1 MKKILFLLMLLVGT
15 GALSSKATGQTMG
28 DYTHYPI
35 YSALSVTPNVLILM
49 SNDHTNFYK
58 GYNDL
63 SDPFTY
69 NNSVDYYGYFDPNK
83 TYTYSGSNYFEPDSI
98 TTDHYHTAGA
108 NKWSGNFLNWLTMSH
123 ADFVRKA
130 LTGGRRCIDA
140 TAQTILERADI
151 PSDGHQWTKTYA
163 GADLNQLTPYSDDTY
178 LFYNEG
184 TTLTVIDP
192 GGPTTI
198 ATFNVHVLVCD
209 TGVCL
214 ESNCTD
220 YTTGYKP
227 EGLLQTY
234 MDRIRFGL
242 MTYSHTKPDQG
253 GIIRRN
259 VGDISAEINPP
270 GSENSAISGM
280 IRYTNNFTQK
290 GWDPTGEMFYE
301 AVRYFKNLGSTSE
314 YCVEATGDD
323 NYPVYGNCQ
332 GSPNRQ
338 WEDPIQNWCQKNFII
353 IMNDEYPSRDS
364 DSLPGSHWGSVT
376 NPDPDINV
384 KSLTK
389 AVGDMEGITGT
400 SKDVG
405 CVDATCDDCTS
416 KTISNLGEVRGI
428 CPAEWDAQGSF
439 YIAGLANYAFTN
451 DIRSDFQSTQ
461 NIHTYAIAF
470 RASPGGYDVPPWP
483 MNQLWLATKYGGFDD
498 KNGNNQPDLQE
509 EWDADNDGNPDNFFY
524 AEKGSDLENAFA
536 GVFVDILKRAASGSS
551 VSVLATSGEGEGTMV
566 QAYYKPAVTSG
577 ADEIKWV
584 GYLQSL
590 WIDDRGYMRE
600 DSSPKNRTLDLGSD
614 MVVRYFVDA
623 NGDTKIKR
631 YSVTPDDPYPDFEID
646 VPVTCDVDALSPIW
660 EAGDVLSI
668 TSADDRNIFTLI
680 DKDKDQVV
688 DEPAGDNDP
697 FDDDGEVV
705 RFHTGGAS
713 NIKPYLGVKD
723 DTAWSYLGTTHD
735 DRVSN
740 LIEYIRGH
748 DTGLLETTDVRSRTI
763 DGDVWKL
770 GDIVDSSPA
779 ALARPVDNYGV
790 IYGDESYLPYYNTYK
805 DRETVVYV
813 GANDGML
820 HAFTS
825 WKYNSSTKELEKP
838 AGAGAS
844 EVIGAELWA
853 YIPQALVP
861 HLKWLPDPDYTHV
874 YYVDLKPKLVDAKIF
889 TADATH
895 PNGWGT
901 VLIGGLRLGGKDIYV
916 TDEFDDGTG
925 TLIPETRNFSPC
937 YFAIDVT
944 EPREPK
950 LLWERTYSGLGFSAS
965 YPAVL
970 KVKNKWFAVFGSGPT
985 VYNGT
990 STNTGRIFVVDLSTG
1005 EPYQDAASNDWLFV
1019 TSDEAFMSGPVTLDK
1034 NLNYNVDAIYIGETY
1049 DDQPGPHYN
1058 WKGAMYKVTIPWTG
1072 TGQYGSTT
1080 DDYVD
1085 NPTDGSNPWT
1095 RSKLFDS
1102 PRPITAPA
1110 VLSVDKSDNTW
1121 VYFGTGRYWNDDDK
1135 SSTDTEY
1142 FFGIKDPFFN
1152 SAQATYYH
1160 SYTST
1165 LNFINTDLF
1174 FDADPYTVVQGGAV
1188 YKDGSYYKSF
1198 PLLIAEAQQEDG
1210 WFRPLSTSGERVLK
1224 KPAVL
1229 GGIVFA
1235 PTFLPNA
1242 DICGFG
1248 GNSYVYGFYYET
1260 GTAYAEAV
1268 FADGT
1273 ETITIGAEQKVK
1285 ILDKIDLGIGIA
1297 SSMGVHIGK
1306 EEGATGFIQQST
1318 GVVVDLTLS
1327 PAFDVK
1333 SGLTSWREK

>member
-1 MKKILFLLMLLVGT
+1 M
-15 GALSSKATGQTMG
+15 Q
-28 DYTHYPI
+28 
-35 YSALSVTPNVLILM
+35 
-49 SNDHTNFYK
+49 
-58 GYNDL
+58 
-63 SDPFTY
+63 
-69 NNSVDYYGYFDPNK
+69 
-83 TYTYSGSNYFEPDSI
+83 
-98 TTDHYHTAGA
+98 
-108 NKWSGNFLNWLTMSH
+108 
-123 ADFVRKA
+123 R
-130 LTGGRRCIDA
+130 
-140 TAQTILERADI
+140 
-151 PSDGHQWTKTYA
+151 
-163 GADLNQLTPYSDDTY
+163 
-178 LFYNEG
+178 
-184 TTLTVIDP
+184 
-192 GGPTTI
+192 
-198 ATFNVHVLVCD
+198 
-209 TGVCL
+209 
-214 ESNCTD
+214 
-220 YTTGYKP
+220 
-227 EGLLQTY
+227 Y

-242 MTYSHTKPDQG
+242 MTYSHDAKQDQG

-270 GSENSAISGM
+270 GSENSSINGM
-280 IRYTNNFTQK
+280 IRYINNFTQK

-301 AVRYFKNLGSTSE
+301 AVRYFKGLTPTEE
-314 YCVEATGDD
+314 YKVSSPDD
-323 NYPVYGNCQ
+323 GYPAFCNQ
-332 GSPNRQ
+332 SPQ
-338 WEDPIQNWCQKNFII
+338 KSWEDPIQDWCQKNFII

-400 SKDVG
+400 SRHVG
-405 CVDATCDDCTS
+405 CVDATCDNCTS
-416 KTISNLGEVRGI
+416 KTITNLGEARGI
-428 CPAEWDAQGSF
+428 CPAEPTAEGSF

-461 NIHTYAIAF
+461 NIRTYAVAF
-470 RASPGGYDVPPWP
+470 RASPGGYQVPPPP
-483 MNQLWLATKYGGFDD
+483 MNQLWLAAKYGGFDD
-498 KNGNNQPDLQE
+498 KNDNNQPDLQE
-509 EWDADNDGNPDNFFY
+509 EWDADSDGNPDNFFY
-524 AEKGSDLENAFA
+524 AEKGSDLENASA
-536 GVFVDILKRAASGSS
+536 GVFVDILKRASSGSS

-577 ADEIKWV
+577 ADEIKWL

-600 DSSPKNRTLDLGSD
+600 DSNTNRTLDLGSD

-631 YSVTPDDPYPDFEID
+631 FSVSPSDPYPDVKNDTPEG
-646 VPVTCDVDALSPIW
+646 TYDVDALSPIW
-660 EAGDVLSI
+660 EAGNVLSI
-668 TSADDRNIFTLI
+668 TSADDRKIFTFI
-680 DKDKDQVV
+680 DKNKDQVV
-688 DEPAGDNDP
+688 DESTDDP

-713 NIKPYLGVKD
+713 NIKPYLGVKNN
-723 DTAWSYLGTTHD
+723 TAWSYLGRTTHD
-735 DRVSN
+735 GRAAN
-740 LIEYIRGH
+740 LIDYIRGK
-748 DTGLLETTDVRSRTI
+748 DTGLLGTPNVRSRTI
-763 DGDVWKL
+763 GGHVWKL

-779 ALARPVDNYGV
+779 AVAKPVDNYGV
-790 IYGDESYLPYYNTYK
+790 IYSDESYLPYYNTYK
-805 DRETVVYV
+805 DRETVVYI

-838 AGAGAS
+838 SGAGTS
-844 EVIGAELWA
+844 EVIGTEIWA
-853 YIPQALVP
+853 YIPQALLP

-874 YYVDLKPKLVDAKIF
+874 YYVDSKPKLADAKIF
-889 TADATH
+889 TADSTH

-901 VLIGGLRLGGKDIYV
+901 VLIGGLRMGGKGIYV

-925 TLIPETRNFSPC
+925 TMVSETRNFSPC

-944 EPREPK
+944 NPRKPK
-950 LLWERTYSGLGFSAS
+950 LLWERTYSGLGFSSS

-985 VYNGT
+985 AYNGT
-990 STNTGRIFVVDLSTG
+990 STNTGRIFIVDLLTG
-1005 EPYQDAASNDWLFV
+1005 APYQSGSDDWLFV
-1019 TSDEAFMSGPVTLDK
+1019 TNDEAFMSGPVALDK

-1049 DDQPGPHYN
+1049 DKQPGPNYD
-1058 WKGAMYKVTIPWTG
+1058 WKGAMYKVTIPWVDDVG
-1072 TGQYGSTT
+1072 GSAYGDTT
-1080 DDYVD
+1080 NGHYVD
-1085 NPTDGSNPWT
+1085 VPTDGSNPWT
-1095 RSKLFDS
+1095 LSSLFDS

-1110 VLSVDKSDNTW
+1110 ALSVDKSDNTW

-1152 SAQATYYH
+1152 SAQSTYYH
-1160 SYTST
+1160 SYAST
-1165 LNFINTDLF
+1165 LQLIKTDL
-1174 FDADPYTVVQGGAV
+1174 FDADPYVVVEGGAV
-1188 YKDGSYYKSF
+1188 IGLGESKSF
-1198 PLLIAEAQQEDG
+1198 SDLIAEAQQKDG
-1210 WFRPLSTSGERVLK
+1210 WFRTLLSASGERVLK
-1224 KPAVL
+1224 KPGVL

-1235 PTFLPNA
+1235 PTFVPNS

-1273 ETITIGAEQKVK
+1273 ETITIGGEQKVK
-1285 ILDKIDLGIGIA
+1285 ILDKVDLGAGIA

-1306 EEGATGFIQQST
+1306 EEGARGFIQQST
-1318 GVVVDLTLS
+1318 GPVVDLDLN
-1327 PAFDVK
+1327 PAFNIK